1 MAAWILAQGLSAE
14 RPLVILSDNSVE
26 HALFALAAQHVGVP
40 SAAISP
46 AYSLM
51 SKDFDK
57 LRSMVSLLEP
67 GAIYVSAMQPFAA
80 ALAAIQP
87 LHSATIVSG
96 NAADTGAISFRT
108 IAATLETPDV
118 AKAFAAV
125 TPDTIAKFLFTS
137 GSTGTPKA
145 VINTQRMLTSS
156 QQAKAQTWSFL
167 EGSGDGLVILDWL
180 PWSHTF
186 GANHNFNLVLRNGG
200 TLFVD
205 GGKPAPG
212 LFATSLANLR
222 SVMPTVYFNVPRG
235 FDMLIAA
242 LRSDDE
248 LRRRFFSEVKFA
260 FYAGAALPQNLW
272 DALEEL
278 SIKTVGR
285 ALPMV
290 SAWGSTETS
299 PLATDCHFQAQR
311 SGNIGVPIPGTEL
324 KLVPSGDKLEVRV
337 RGPNVTPGYWKAPEL
352 TAQAFDAEGFYLIGD
367 AVTFADPARP
377 ELGLFFD
384 GRVAEDFKLNSGTW
398 VSVGTLRV
406 AGIAALAPLAQ
417 DIVVTGHGGDEV
429 RFLVF
434 PNIAACRAHAG
445 LTDSADVKDVIGHDK
460 VRHSIAQGLAKLK
473 AQSGNSSGHATR
485 ALLLAEPASVDG
497 GEITDKGYINQRA
510 VLTRRAQAVATLDDD
525 GFRRMDRLRRVRR
538 GTSDLARHAG
548 TSPAMTKSK
557 SFALTN
563 LLPKQLTCES
573 FRAIARFTDRAVEL
587 PCRAGRKRMLER
599 SGPSGPNARAHQAGW
614 NAGARLAVVAVARSG
629 AALAGHGAEILVQ
642 PPQQVDQNLPL
653 VFLQAGQ
660 QPPLAF
666 ERGHDHLVVDRAP
679 ARGQRDG
686 VGAAVVGCGADRDQ
700 AALLQHRKIAADRPL
715 VEADHVADPRGRNAG
730 LDRQQ
735 RHDPP
740 FRDVDAEIA
749 LIKHRRAVRQ
759 LVGDEGD
766 ERRNVAVEIE
776 QRAVIGGCGLHWA
789 RPARFPAKGNLA
801 HVSIIAAE
809 LRPSNR
815 DMGQGFTRTNFG
827 RSR

>member
-1 MAAWILAQGLSAE
+1 MTAAAVISRDNPETLFATPAIVADRRADGSIILKSTEPLRPSARCVGDWLEHWARATPERTFLGERASVDVPWATVTYKDAVRQVRSIAAWILAQRLNAGH
-14 RPLVILSDNSVE
+14 PLVILSDNSID
-26 HALFALAAQHVGVP
+26 HALLALASMHVGVP
-40 SAAISP
+40 VAAISP

-57 LRSMVSLLEP
+57 LKSMITLLAP
-67 GAIYVSAMQPFAA
+67 GAIYVSGTKPFAA
-80 ALAAIQP
+80 ALAAIKP
-87 LHSATIVSG
+87 LHSAKLVSG
-96 NAADTGAISFRT
+96 NGGDADAIAFAS
-108 IAATLETPDV
+108 IAATPETSDV
-118 AKAFAAV
+118 ATAFAAV

-167 EGSGDGLVILDWL
+167 DRAREDLVILDWL

-200 TLFVD
+200 TLYID

-242 LRSDDE
+242 LRGDDE
-248 LRRRFFSEVKFA
+248 LRQKFFSEVKFA

-278 SIKTVGR
+278 SIKSVGR

-299 PLATDCHFQAQR
+299 PLATDCHFQAER

-367 AVTFADPARP
+367 AVKFADPDRP
-377 ELGLFFD
+377 ECGLFFD

-398 VSVGTLRV
+398 VNVGTLRV
-406 AGIAALAPLAQ
+406 AGIAALAPLGQ
-417 DIVVTGHGGDEV
+417 DIVVTGHGGDEA

-445 LTDSADVKDVIGHDK
+445 LPESASVGEVLAHQK
-460 VRHSIAQGLAKLK
+460 VRATIGQGLAKLK

-510 VLTRRAQAVATLDDD
+510 VLTRRAAAVAILDDD
-525 GFRRMDRLRRVRR
+525 H
-538 GTSDLARHAG
+538 SAA
-548 TSPAMTKSK
+548 
-557 SFALTN
+557 
-563 LLPKQLTCES
+563 
-573 FRAIARFTDRAVEL
+573 
-587 PCRAGRKRMLER
+587 
-599 SGPSGPNARAHQAGW
+599 W
-614 NAGARLAVVAVARSG
+614 VAC
-629 AALAGHGAEILVQ
+629 AE
-642 PPQQVDQNLPL
+642 
-653 VFLQAGQ
+653 
-660 QPPLAF
+660 
-666 ERGHDHLVVDRAP
+666 
-679 ARGQRDG
+679 
-686 VGAAVVGCGADRDQ
+686 
-700 AALLQHRKIAADRPL
+700 
-715 VEADHVADPRGRNAG
+715 
-730 LDRQQ
+730 
-735 RHDPP
+735 
-740 FRDVDAEIA
+740 
-749 LIKHRRAVRQ
+749 
-759 LVGDEGD
+759 
-766 ERRNVAVEIE
+766 
-776 QRAVIGGCGLHWA
+776 
-789 RPARFPAKGNLA
+789 
-801 HVSIIAAE
+801 
-809 LRPSNR
+809 
-815 DMGQGFTRTNFG
+815 
-827 RSR
+827 

>member
-1 MAAWILAQGLSAE
+1 MTTAATTGRDPTEALFAKPAISADRRSDGSIIVKSTVPLQPGARCVGDWLEHWARQAPERVFLADRKTAEAPWRTVTYADALRQVRAAAAWIIAQGLSAE
-14 RPLVILSDNSVE
+14 RPLVILSDNSVD

-57 LRSMVSLLEP
+57 LKGMITLLGP
-67 GAIYVSAMQPFAA
+67 GAIYLSGTKPFAA
-80 ALAAIQP
+80 ALAAIAP
-87 LHSATIVSG
+87 LHKAKIICSESSDSDVFP
-96 NAADTGAISFRT
+96 FRE
-108 IAATLETPDV
+108 IAATPETPAV
-118 AKAFAAV
+118 EAAFRAV

-145 VINTQRMLTSS
+145 VVNTQRMLTSS
-156 QQAKAQTWSFL
+156 QQAKAQTWTFL
-167 EGSGDGLVILDWL
+167 DARDDLVILDWL

-200 TLFVD
+200 TLYVD

-242 LRSDDE
+242 LRGDEE
-248 LRRRFFSEVKFA
+248 LRQKFFCEVKFA

-278 SIKTVGR
+278 SVKTVGR

-299 PLATDCHFQAQR
+299 PLATDCHFQAKR

-367 AVTFADPARP
+367 AVIFADPARP

-398 VSVGTLRV
+398 VNVGALRV

-434 PNIAACRAHAG
+434 PNIAACRACAG
-445 LTDSADVKDVIGHDK
+445 LPDNAGADEVIGHEK
-460 VRHSIAQGLAKLK
+460 VRAAIGQGLARLK
-473 AQSGNSSGHATR
+473 AQGGNSSGHATR

-510 VLTRRAQAVATLDDD
+510 VLTRRASAVAVLDNDASAEWI
-525 GFRRMDRLRRVRR
+525 GC
-538 GTSDLARHAG
+538 AG
-548 TSPAMTKSK
+548 
-557 SFALTN
+557 
-563 LLPKQLTCES
+563 
-573 FRAIARFTDRAVEL
+573 
-587 PCRAGRKRMLER
+587 
-599 SGPSGPNARAHQAGW
+599 
-614 NAGARLAVVAVARSG
+614 
-629 AALAGHGAEILVQ
+629 
-642 PPQQVDQNLPL
+642 
-653 VFLQAGQ
+653 
-660 QPPLAF
+660 
-666 ERGHDHLVVDRAP
+666 
-679 ARGQRDG
+679 
-686 VGAAVVGCGADRDQ
+686 
-700 AALLQHRKIAADRPL
+700 
-715 VEADHVADPRGRNAG
+715 
-730 LDRQQ
+730 
-735 RHDPP
+735 
-740 FRDVDAEIA
+740 
-749 LIKHRRAVRQ
+749 
-759 LVGDEGD
+759 
-766 ERRNVAVEIE
+766 
-776 QRAVIGGCGLHWA
+776 
-789 RPARFPAKGNLA
+789 
-801 HVSIIAAE
+801 
-809 LRPSNR
+809 
-815 DMGQGFTRTNFG
+815 
-827 RSR
+827 

>member
-1 MAAWILAQGLSAE
+1 MTSLAARRDDPKILFATPEIVADHRADGSIILKSTTSLKPSARCVGDWLEQWAAQTPNRIFLGERANVDAPWATVTYKDALGQVRAAAAWILVQGLSAE
-14 RPLVILSDNSVE
+14 RPLVILSDNSVD

-51 SKDFDK
+51 SRDFDK
-57 LRSMVSLLEP
+57 LKSMITLLQP
-67 GAIYVSAMQPFAA
+67 GAIYVSNTKTFAA

-87 LHSATIVSG
+87 LHSAKIISG
-96 NAADTGAISFRT
+96 SVEDADTISFRS
-108 IAATLETPDV
+108 IAATPETPDV

-125 TPDTIAKFLFTS
+125 TPDSIAKFLFTS

-156 QQAKAQTWSFL
+156 QQAKAQTWAFL
-167 EGSGDGLVILDWL
+167 AEARDLVILDWL

-200 TLFVD
+200 TLYVD

-242 LRSDDE
+242 LRGDDE
-248 LRRRFFSEVKFA
+248 LRRRFFGEVKFA

-278 SIKTVGR
+278 SLTTSGR

-299 PLATDCHFQAQR
+299 PLATDCHFQAER

-352 TAQAFDAEGFYLIGD
+352 TAQAFDADGFYLIGD
-367 AVTFADPARP
+367 AVTFADPDRP

-406 AGIAALAPLAQ
+406 AGITALAPLAQ
-417 DIVVTGHGGDEV
+417 DIVISGHGGDEV
-429 RFLVF
+429 RFLIF
-434 PNIAACRAHAG
+434 PNIAACRGHAG
-445 LTDSADVKDVIGHDK
+445 LPDSADVKDVIGHE
-460 VRHSIAQGLAKLK
+460 RIRAAIAQGLAKLK

-510 VLTRRAQAVATLDDD
+510 VLTRRVSAVAALDDD
-525 GFRRMDRLRRVRR
+525 V
-538 GTSDLARHAG
+538 S
-548 TSPAMTKSK
+548 
-557 SFALTN
+557 
-563 LLPKQLTCES
+563 
-573 FRAIARFTDRAVEL
+573 
-587 PCRAGRKRMLER
+587 
-599 SGPSGPNARAHQAGW
+599 
-614 NAGARLAVVAVARSG
+614 
-629 AALAGHGAEILVQ
+629 AEW
-642 PPQQVDQNLPL
+642 
-653 VFLQAGQ
+653 
-660 QPPLAF
+660 
-666 ERGHDHLVVDRAP
+666 
-679 ARGQRDG
+679 
-686 VGAAVVGCGADRDQ
+686 
-700 AALLQHRKIAADRPL
+700 
-715 VEADHVADPRGRNAG
+715 
-730 LDRQQ
+730 
-735 RHDPP
+735 
-740 FRDVDAEIA
+740 
-749 LIKHRRAVRQ
+749 
-759 LVGDEGD
+759 
-766 ERRNVAVEIE
+766 
-776 QRAVIGGCGLHWA
+776 IGSTG
-789 RPARFPAKGNLA
+789 
-801 HVSIIAAE
+801 
-809 LRPSNR
+809 
-815 DMGQGFTRTNFG
+815 
-827 RSR
+827 

>member
-1 MAAWILAQGLSAE
+1 MAIAASSGDDSRKLFATPAIIADRRADGSVLVRSTTPLGESARCIGDWLERWARQAPDRIFLADRAGADAPWSTVTYKEALRQVRSAAAWILAQGLNAE
-14 RPLVILSDNSVE
+14 RPLVILSDNSVQ

-46 AYSLM
+46 AYSLI
-51 SKDFDK
+51 SRDFDK
-57 LRSMVSLLEP
+57 LKSMIGLLGP
-67 GAIYVSAMQPFAA
+67 GAIYVSATKPFAA
-80 ALAAIQP
+80 ALTAIKP
-87 LHSATIVSG
+87 LHTAAIVSG
-96 NAADTGAISFRT
+96 NADDADAISFRAV
-108 IAATLETPDV
+108 AATPETPDV
-118 AKAFAAV
+118 DKAFSAL

-156 QQAKAQTWSFL
+156 QQAKAQTWTFL
-167 EGSGDGLVILDWL
+167 EDIGDKLVILDWL

-200 TLFVD
+200 TLYVD

-242 LRSDDE
+242 LRSDEE
-248 LRRRFFSEVKFA
+248 LRNRFFNEVKFA

-299 PLATDCHFQAQR
+299 PLATDCHFQAKR

-367 AVTFADPARP
+367 AVTFADPDHP

-434 PNIAACRAHAG
+434 PNVAACRAHAG
-445 LTDSADVKDVIGHDK
+445 LPDTADVKDVIGHDK
-460 VRHSIAQGLAKLK
+460 VRGAIAQGLLKLK

-510 VLTRRAQAVATLDDD
+510 VLTRRAAAVAALDDN
-525 GFRRMDRLRRVRR
+525 
-538 GTSDLARHAG
+538 S
-548 TSPAMTKSK
+548 SPAWIR
-557 SFALTN
+557 
-563 LLPKQLTCES
+563 C
-573 FRAIARFTDRAVEL
+573 
-587 PCRAGRKRMLER
+587 AG
-599 SGPSGPNARAHQAGW
+599 
-614 NAGARLAVVAVARSG
+614 
-629 AALAGHGAEILVQ
+629 
-642 PPQQVDQNLPL
+642 
-653 VFLQAGQ
+653 
-660 QPPLAF
+660 
-666 ERGHDHLVVDRAP
+666 
-679 ARGQRDG
+679 
-686 VGAAVVGCGADRDQ
+686 
-700 AALLQHRKIAADRPL
+700 
-715 VEADHVADPRGRNAG
+715 
-730 LDRQQ
+730 
-735 RHDPP
+735 
-740 FRDVDAEIA
+740 
-749 LIKHRRAVRQ
+749 
-759 LVGDEGD
+759 
-766 ERRNVAVEIE
+766 
-776 QRAVIGGCGLHWA
+776 
-789 RPARFPAKGNLA
+789 
-801 HVSIIAAE
+801 
-809 LRPSNR
+809 
-815 DMGQGFTRTNFG
+815 
-827 RSR
+827 

>member
-1 MAAWILAQGLSAE
+1 MTPLAARRDDPEALFAAPAIVADRRADGSIILKSTTSLKPSARCVGDWLEHWAAQTPDRIFLGERASVDAPWTTVTYRQALGQVRAAAAWILAQGLSAE
-14 RPLVILSDNSVE
+14 RPLVILADNGID

-51 SKDFDK
+51 SRDFDK
-57 LRSMVSLLEP
+57 LKSMIALLQP
-67 GAIYVSAMQPFAA
+67 GAIYVSGTKPFAA
-80 ALAAIQP
+80 ALSAIQP
-87 LHSATIVSG
+87 LHSARIISG
-96 NAADTGAISFRT
+96 NAADADAILFHT
-108 IAATLETPDV
+108 IAATLETPAV
-118 AKAFAAV
+118 EQAFAAV

-156 QQAKAQTWSFL
+156 QQAKAQTWAFL
-167 EGSGDGLVILDWL
+167 EAARDLVILDWL

-200 TLFVD
+200 TLYVD

-242 LRSDDE
+242 LRGDDE
-248 LRRRFFSEVKFA
+248 LRRRFFGEVKFA

-278 SIKTVGR
+278 SVKTSGR

-299 PLATDCHFQAQR
+299 PLATDCHFQAKR

-352 TAQAFDAEGFYLIGD
+352 TAQAFDSDGFYLIGD

-406 AGIAALAPLAQ
+406 AGISALAPLAQ
-417 DIVVTGHGGDEV
+417 DIVVTGHCGDEV

-445 LTDSADVKDVIGHDK
+445 LPDSADVKDVIGHEK
-460 VRHSIAQGLAKLK
+460 VRAAFAQGLAKLK
-473 AQSGNSSGHATR
+473 TQSGNSSGHATR

-510 VLTRRAQAVATLDDD
+510 VLTRRAGAVATLDNDASAEWI
-525 GFRRMDRLRRVRR
+525 GC
-538 GTSDLARHAG
+538 AG
-548 TSPAMTKSK
+548 
-557 SFALTN
+557 
-563 LLPKQLTCES
+563 
-573 FRAIARFTDRAVEL
+573 
-587 PCRAGRKRMLER
+587 
-599 SGPSGPNARAHQAGW
+599 
-614 NAGARLAVVAVARSG
+614 
-629 AALAGHGAEILVQ
+629 
-642 PPQQVDQNLPL
+642 
-653 VFLQAGQ
+653 
-660 QPPLAF
+660 
-666 ERGHDHLVVDRAP
+666 
-679 ARGQRDG
+679 
-686 VGAAVVGCGADRDQ
+686 
-700 AALLQHRKIAADRPL
+700 
-715 VEADHVADPRGRNAG
+715 
-730 LDRQQ
+730 
-735 RHDPP
+735 
-740 FRDVDAEIA
+740 
-749 LIKHRRAVRQ
+749 
-759 LVGDEGD
+759 
-766 ERRNVAVEIE
+766 
-776 QRAVIGGCGLHWA
+776 
-789 RPARFPAKGNLA
+789 
-801 HVSIIAAE
+801 
-809 LRPSNR
+809 
-815 DMGQGFTRTNFG
+815 
-827 RSR
+827 

>member
-1 MAAWILAQGLSAE
+1 MTTAAAISRDEPSLFATPAIVADRRADGSIVLKSTMPLGESARCVGDWLEHWAAQTPDRIFLGERASVDTPWTTVTYSQARGQARAAAAWILAQGLSAE
-14 RPLVILSDNSVE
+14 RPLVILADNGID

-51 SKDFDK
+51 SRDFDK
-57 LRSMVSLLEP
+57 LKSMITLLQP
-67 GAIYVSAMQPFAA
+67 GAIYVSGTKPFAA

-87 LHSATIVSG
+87 LHSATIISG
-96 NAADTGAISFRT
+96 NAEDAGAISFRSIVT
-108 IAATLETPDV
+108 TPETPAV
-118 AKAFAAV
+118 EQAFAAV

-167 EGSGDGLVILDWL
+167 DQARDLVILDWL

-200 TLFVD
+200 TLYVD
-205 GGKPAPG
+205 GGKPAQG
-212 LFATSLANLR
+212 LFSTSLANLR

-242 LRSDDE
+242 LRGDDE
-248 LRRRFFSEVKFA
+248 LRRRFFGEVKFA

-278 SIKTVGR
+278 SVKTSGR

-299 PLATDCHFQAQR
+299 PLATDCHFQATR

-352 TAQAFDAEGFYLIGD
+352 TAQAFDSDGFYLIGD
-367 AVTFADPARP
+367 AVTFADPDRP

-406 AGIAALAPLAQ
+406 AGISALAPLAQ
-417 DIVVTGHGGDEV
+417 DIVVTGHGGDAV

-434 PNIAACRAHAG
+434 PNVAACRAHADLPDG
-445 LTDSADVKDVIGHDK
+445 ADAKDVIGHDK
-460 VRHSIAQGLAKLK
+460 VRVAIAQGLAKLK

-510 VLTRRAQAVATLDDD
+510 VLTRRAGAVVTLDDD
-525 GFRRMDRLRRVRR
+525 A
-538 GTSDLARHAG
+538 S
-548 TSPAMTKSK
+548 
-557 SFALTN
+557 
-563 LLPKQLTCES
+563 
-573 FRAIARFTDRAVEL
+573 
-587 PCRAGRKRMLER
+587 
-599 SGPSGPNARAHQAGW
+599 
-614 NAGARLAVVAVARSG
+614 
-629 AALAGHGAEILVQ
+629 AEWIGC
-642 PPQQVDQNLPL
+642 PP
-653 VFLQAGQ
+653 LQA
-660 QPPLAF
+660 
-666 ERGHDHLVVDRAP
+666 
-679 ARGQRDG
+679 
-686 VGAAVVGCGADRDQ
+686 
-700 AALLQHRKIAADRPL
+700 
-715 VEADHVADPRGRNAG
+715 
-730 LDRQQ
+730 
-735 RHDPP
+735 
-740 FRDVDAEIA
+740 
-749 LIKHRRAVRQ
+749 
-759 LVGDEGD
+759 
-766 ERRNVAVEIE
+766 
-776 QRAVIGGCGLHWA
+776 
-789 RPARFPAKGNLA
+789 
-801 HVSIIAAE
+801 
-809 LRPSNR
+809 
-815 DMGQGFTRTNFG
+815 
-827 RSR
+827 

>member
-1 MAAWILAQGLSAE
+1 MTSAATSGDNSRSLFATPAIVSERRADGSILVKSTTPLQPSARCVGDWLEHWARQTPDRIFLGDRANVDAPWATVTYRDAFRQVRSAAAWILAQGLSVG

-26 HALFALAAQHVGVP
+26 HALLALAAQHVGVP

-57 LRSMVSLLEP
+57 LRSMVELLQP
-67 GAIYVSAMQPFAA
+67 GAIYVSGTKPFAA
-80 ALAAIQP
+80 ALAAIRP
-87 LHSATIVSG
+87 LHSAPIVSG
-96 NAADTGAISFRT
+96 NAGDSDAIAFRT
-108 IAATLETPDV
+108 IAATPETPDV

-167 EGSGDGLVILDWL
+167 EGSEDSLVILDWL

-200 TLFVD
+200 TLYVD

-212 LFATSLANLR
+212 LFATSLSNLR

-242 LRSDDE
+242 LRGDDE

-285 ALPMV
+285 ALPMM

-299 PLATDCHFQAQR
+299 PLATDCHFQAER

-406 AGIAALAPLAQ
+406 AGIAALSPLAQ

-445 LTDSADVKDVIGHDK
+445 LPDGADVKDVIGHD
-460 VRHSIAQGLAKLK
+460 RIRSTIAQGLAKLK

-525 GFRRMDRLRRVRR
+525 
-538 GTSDLARHAG
+538 TS
-548 TSPAMTKSK
+548 
-557 SFALTN
+557 
-563 LLPKQLTCES
+563 
-573 FRAIARFTDRAVEL
+573 
-587 PCRAGRKRMLER
+587 
-599 SGPSGPNARAHQAGW
+599 
-614 NAGARLAVVAVARSG
+614 
-629 AALAGHGAEILVQ
+629 AEWI
-642 PPQQVDQNLPL
+642 
-653 VFLQAGQ
+653 
-660 QPPLAF
+660 
-666 ERGHDHLVVDRAP
+666 
-679 ARGQRDG
+679 
-686 VGAAVVGCGADRDQ
+686 GC
-700 AALLQHRKIAADRPL
+700 
-715 VEADHVADPRGRNAG
+715 
-730 LDRQQ
+730 
-735 RHDPP
+735 
-740 FRDVDAEIA
+740 AE
-749 LIKHRRAVRQ
+749 
-759 LVGDEGD
+759 
-766 ERRNVAVEIE
+766 
-776 QRAVIGGCGLHWA
+776 
-789 RPARFPAKGNLA
+789 
-801 HVSIIAAE
+801 
-809 LRPSNR
+809 
-815 DMGQGFTRTNFG
+815 
-827 RSR
+827 

>member
-1 MAAWILAQGLSAE
+1 MPT
-14 RPLVILSDNSVE
+14 RFR
-26 HALFALAAQHVGVP
+26 FAPSQHTP
-40 SAAISP
+40 
-46 AYSLM
+46 
-51 SKDFDK
+51 
-57 LRSMVSLLEP
+57 
-67 GAIYVSAMQPFAA
+67 
-80 ALAAIQP
+80 
-87 LHSATIVSG
+87 
-96 NAADTGAISFRT
+96 
-108 IAATLETPDV
+108 ETPEV

-167 EGSGDGLVILDWL
+167 EDRGENLVILDWL

-200 TLFVD
+200 TLYVD

-417 DIVVTGHGGDEV
+417 DIVVTGHGSDEV

-445 LTDSADVKDVIGHDK
+445 LPDSADVKDVIGHDK
-460 VRHSIAQGLAKLK
+460 VRGTIAQGLAKLK

-510 VLTRRAQAVATLDDD
+510 VLTRRSQAVATLDDD
-525 GFRRMDRLRRVRR
+525 GFLRMDRLRRVRR
-538 GTSDLARHAG
+538 GT
-548 TSPAMTKSK
+548 
-557 SFALTN
+557 
-563 LLPKQLTCES
+563 
-573 FRAIARFTDRAVEL
+573 FR
-587 PCRAGRKRMLER
+587 
-599 SGPSGPNARAHQAGW
+599 PNG
-614 NAGARLAVVAVARSG
+614 
-629 AALAGHGAEILVQ
+629 
-642 PPQQVDQNLPL
+642 
-653 VFLQAGQ
+653 
-660 QPPLAF
+660 
-666 ERGHDHLVVDRAP
+666 
-679 ARGQRDG
+679 
-686 VGAAVVGCGADRDQ
+686 
-700 AALLQHRKIAADRPL
+700 
-715 VEADHVADPRGRNAG
+715 
-730 LDRQQ
+730 
-735 RHDPP
+735 
-740 FRDVDAEIA
+740 
-749 LIKHRRAVRQ
+749 
-759 LVGDEGD
+759 
-766 ERRNVAVEIE
+766 
-776 QRAVIGGCGLHWA
+776 
-789 RPARFPAKGNLA
+789 
-801 HVSIIAAE
+801 
-809 LRPSNR
+809 
-815 DMGQGFTRTNFG
+815 
-827 RSR
+827 

>member
-1 MAAWILAQGLSAE
+1 MTLAAASGDNSRSLFATPAIVADRRADGSILVRSTTRLQPGARCIGDWLEHWARQAPDRIFLADRASADVPWTTVTYKDALQQVRASAAWILAQGLSVE

-51 SKDFDK
+51 SRDFDK
-57 LRSMVSLLEP
+57 LKDMVKLLGP
-67 GAIYVSAMQPFAA
+67 GAIYVSGTKPFAA
-80 ALAAIQP
+80 ALAAIGP
-87 LHSATIVSG
+87 LHSAAIVSG
-96 NAADTGAISFRT
+96 SAGDADAIAFAAVT
-108 IAATLETPDV
+108 AAPETPDV

-156 QQAKAQTWSFL
+156 QQAKAQTWTFL
-167 EGSGDGLVILDWL
+167 DGVRDLVILDWL

-200 TLFVD
+200 SLYVD

-242 LRSDDE
+242 LRGDE
-248 LRRRFFSEVKFA
+248 DLRQKFFGEVKFA
-260 FYAGAALPQNLW
+260 FYAGAALPQKLW

-278 SIKTVGR
+278 SRKTVGR
-285 ALPMV
+285 AMPMV

-299 PLATDCHFQAQR
+299 PLATDCHFQAKR

-352 TAQAFDAEGFYLIGD
+352 TAQAFDGEGFYLIGD

-398 VSVGTLRV
+398 VSVGTLRL

-445 LTDSADVKDVIGHDK
+445 LSDNADVKDVIGHDK
-460 VRHSIAQGLAKLK
+460 VRAAIGQGLAKLK

-510 VLTRRAQAVATLDDD
+510 VLTRRAGAVAALDDD
-525 GFRRMDRLRRVRR
+525 ASAEWIGV
-538 GTSDLARHAG
+538 AG
-548 TSPAMTKSK
+548 
-557 SFALTN
+557 
-563 LLPKQLTCES
+563 
-573 FRAIARFTDRAVEL
+573 
-587 PCRAGRKRMLER
+587 
-599 SGPSGPNARAHQAGW
+599 
-614 NAGARLAVVAVARSG
+614 
-629 AALAGHGAEILVQ
+629 
-642 PPQQVDQNLPL
+642 
-653 VFLQAGQ
+653 
-660 QPPLAF
+660 
-666 ERGHDHLVVDRAP
+666 
-679 ARGQRDG
+679 
-686 VGAAVVGCGADRDQ
+686 
-700 AALLQHRKIAADRPL
+700 
-715 VEADHVADPRGRNAG
+715 
-730 LDRQQ
+730 
-735 RHDPP
+735 
-740 FRDVDAEIA
+740 
-749 LIKHRRAVRQ
+749 
-759 LVGDEGD
+759 
-766 ERRNVAVEIE
+766 
-776 QRAVIGGCGLHWA
+776 
-789 RPARFPAKGNLA
+789 
-801 HVSIIAAE
+801 
-809 LRPSNR
+809 
-815 DMGQGFTRTNFG
+815 
-827 RSR
+827 

>member
-1 MAAWILAQGLSAE
+1 MPAAAPSRDRSETLFATPAIIADRRADGSIILKSTTPLQPTARCIGDWLELWAREAPERILLADRASADAPWSTVTYRDALKQVRSAGAWILAQGLSAE

-26 HALFALAAQHVGVP
+26 HALLALAAQHVGVP

-51 SKDFDK
+51 SRDFDK
-57 LRSMVSLLEP
+57 LRSMVRLLEP
-67 GAIYVSAMQPFAA
+67 GAIFVSAVKPFAA

-96 NAADTGAISFRT
+96 DAADTGAISFRA
-108 IAATLETPDV
+108 IAATPETPEV

-167 EGSGDGLVILDWL
+167 EGRGEDLVILDWL

-200 TLFVD
+200 TLYVD

-242 LRSDDE
+242 LRGDDE
-248 LRRRFFSEVKFA
+248 LRQRFFREVKFA

-337 RGPNVTPGYWKAPEL
+337 RGPNVTPGYWKAPDL

-445 LTDSADVKDVIGHDK
+445 LPDSADLKDVIDHDK
-460 VRHSIAQGLAKLK
+460 VRSAIASGLAKLK

-510 VLTRRAQAVATLDDD
+510 VLTRRAQAVATLDDAASAEWI
-525 GFRRMDRLRRVRR
+525 GC
-538 GTSDLARHAG
+538 AG
-548 TSPAMTKSK
+548 
-557 SFALTN
+557 
-563 LLPKQLTCES
+563 
-573 FRAIARFTDRAVEL
+573 
-587 PCRAGRKRMLER
+587 
-599 SGPSGPNARAHQAGW
+599 
-614 NAGARLAVVAVARSG
+614 
-629 AALAGHGAEILVQ
+629 
-642 PPQQVDQNLPL
+642 
-653 VFLQAGQ
+653 
-660 QPPLAF
+660 
-666 ERGHDHLVVDRAP
+666 
-679 ARGQRDG
+679 
-686 VGAAVVGCGADRDQ
+686 
-700 AALLQHRKIAADRPL
+700 
-715 VEADHVADPRGRNAG
+715 
-730 LDRQQ
+730 
-735 RHDPP
+735 
-740 FRDVDAEIA
+740 
-749 LIKHRRAVRQ
+749 
-759 LVGDEGD
+759 
-766 ERRNVAVEIE
+766 
-776 QRAVIGGCGLHWA
+776 
-789 RPARFPAKGNLA
+789 
-801 HVSIIAAE
+801 
-809 LRPSNR
+809 
-815 DMGQGFTRTNFG
+815 
-827 RSR
+827 

>member
-1 MAAWILAQGLSAE
+1 MTPAAALGRDRSEMLFATPAITADRRADGSVILKSTTPLRGSARCIGDWLEHWARQAPDRIFLADRVSADAPWATVTYSDALKQVRSTAAWILAQGLSAE

-57 LRSMVSLLEP
+57 LKSMVALLQA
-67 GAIYVSAMQPFAA
+67 GAIYVSSTKPFAA

-96 NAADTGAISFRT
+96 DAEAVSFRS
-108 IAATLETPDV
+108 IAATPETPDV
-118 AKAFAAV
+118 EKAFAAI
-125 TPDTIAKFLFTS
+125 TPDTVAKFLFTS

-156 QQAKAQTWSFL
+156 QQAKAQTWTFL
-167 EGSGDGLVILDWL
+167 DDIGEDLVILDWL

-200 TLFVD
+200 TLHVD

-242 LRSDDE
+242 LRSDEE
-248 LRRRFFSEVKFA
+248 LRQKFFGEVKFA

-278 SIKTVGR
+278 SIRTVGR

-299 PLATDCHFQAQR
+299 PLATDCHFQAKR

-324 KLVPSGDKLEVRV
+324 KLVPSSDKLEVRV

-352 TAQAFDAEGFYLIGD
+352 TAQAFDSEGFYLIGD

-377 ELGLFFD
+377 DLGLFFD

-434 PNIAACRAHAG
+434 PNIAVCRAHAG
-445 LTDSADVKDVIGHDK
+445 LHESADVKDVIGHDK
-460 VRHSIAQGLAKLK
+460 VRSAIASGLAKLR
-473 AQSGNSSGHATR
+473 AQSGHSSGHATR

-510 VLTRRAQAVATLDDD
+510 VLTRRAQAVATLDD
-525 GFRRMDRLRRVRR
+525 
-538 GTSDLARHAG
+538 A
-548 TSPAMTKSK
+548 
-557 SFALTN
+557 
-563 LLPKQLTCES
+563 
-573 FRAIARFTDRAVEL
+573 
-587 PCRAGRKRMLER
+587 
-599 SGPSGPNARAHQAGW
+599 
-614 NAGARLAVVAVARSG
+614 
-629 AALAGHGAEILVQ
+629 
-642 PPQQVDQNLPL
+642 
-653 VFLQAGQ
+653 
-660 QPPLAF
+660 
-666 ERGHDHLVVDRAP
+666 AP
-679 ARGQRDG
+679 AEWI
-686 VGAAVVGCGADRDQ
+686 GCA
-700 AALLQHRKIAADRPL
+700 
-715 VEADHVADPRGRNAG
+715 
-730 LDRQQ
+730 
-735 RHDPP
+735 
-740 FRDVDAEIA
+740 
-749 LIKHRRAVRQ
+749 
-759 LVGDEGD
+759 
-766 ERRNVAVEIE
+766 
-776 QRAVIGGCGLHWA
+776 
-789 RPARFPAKGNLA
+789 
-801 HVSIIAAE
+801 S
-809 LRPSNR
+809 
-815 DMGQGFTRTNFG
+815 
-827 RSR
+827 

>member
-1 MAAWILAQGLSAE
+1 MTLAAASGDNSIKLFAAPAIVADRRADGSIVVRSTAPLREGARCIGDWLEHWARQAPDRIFLADRAGADAPWSTVTYRDALQQVRSVAAWILAQGLSAE

-51 SKDFDK
+51 SRDFDK
-57 LRSMVSLLEP
+57 LKSMVTLLEP
-67 GAIYVSAMQPFAA
+67 GAIYVSGTKPFAA
-80 ALAAIQP
+80 ALAAIKP
-87 LHSATIVSG
+87 LHSAMIVSG
-96 NAADTGAISFRT
+96 NADDSDAISCRA
-108 IAATLETPDV
+108 IAATPETADV
-118 AKAFAAV
+118 EKAFATI

-156 QQAKAQTWSFL
+156 QQAKAQTWTFL
-167 EGSGDGLVILDWL
+167 GDIGEKLTILDWL

-200 TLFVD
+200 TLYVD

-242 LRSDDE
+242 LRSDE
-248 LRRRFFSEVKFA
+248 ALRKKFFGEVKFA

-278 SIKTVGR
+278 SIKTIGR
-285 ALPMV
+285 AMPMV

-299 PLATDCHFQAQR
+299 PLATDCHFQAKR

-352 TAQAFDAEGFYLIGD
+352 TTQAFDAEGFYLIGD

-434 PNIAACRAHAG
+434 PNIVACRAHAG
-445 LTDSADVKDVIGHDK
+445 LPDSADVKDVIGHDK
-460 VRHSIAQGLAKLK
+460 VRGAIAQGLAKLK
-473 AQSGNSSGHATR
+473 VQGGNSSGHATR
-485 ALLLAEPASVDG
+485 ALLLAEIASVDG

-510 VLTRRAQAVATLDDD
+510 VLTRHAAAVATLDDD
-525 GFRRMDRLRRVRR
+525 SSVEWIGC
-538 GTSDLARHAG
+538 AG
-548 TSPAMTKSK
+548 
-557 SFALTN
+557 
-563 LLPKQLTCES
+563 
-573 FRAIARFTDRAVEL
+573 
-587 PCRAGRKRMLER
+587 
-599 SGPSGPNARAHQAGW
+599 
-614 NAGARLAVVAVARSG
+614 
-629 AALAGHGAEILVQ
+629 
-642 PPQQVDQNLPL
+642 
-653 VFLQAGQ
+653 
-660 QPPLAF
+660 
-666 ERGHDHLVVDRAP
+666 
-679 ARGQRDG
+679 
-686 VGAAVVGCGADRDQ
+686 
-700 AALLQHRKIAADRPL
+700 
-715 VEADHVADPRGRNAG
+715 
-730 LDRQQ
+730 
-735 RHDPP
+735 
-740 FRDVDAEIA
+740 
-749 LIKHRRAVRQ
+749 
-759 LVGDEGD
+759 
-766 ERRNVAVEIE
+766 
-776 QRAVIGGCGLHWA
+776 
-789 RPARFPAKGNLA
+789 
-801 HVSIIAAE
+801 
-809 LRPSNR
+809 
-815 DMGQGFTRTNFG
+815 
-827 RSR
+827 